1 MSDFV
6 ARLENVHKKFHE
18 GSSCVHILKGV
29 NFSLYPG
36 EIAGLVGESG
46 VGKSTLLHVLGLL
59 DSVTSGRVWVGNQE
73 LGHASEADRT
83 GFRRD
88 HIGFVYQKHYLLSEF
103 TVLENV
109 MMPLLVMGASET
121 VAKKR
126 ALQMLDKVSLSHRVD
141 YSILK
146 LSGGEQQ
153 RASVARALIK
163 EPKILLADEP
173 TGNLDHETGEQ
184 VFSLFLKLAKEHQVT
199 TLMVTHNRALTQKM
213 DRVLFLE
220 DGIIKEKS
228 A

>member
-1 MSDFV
+1 MNRGV
-6 ARLENVHKKFHE
+6 VQLENVHKKFQE
-18 GSSCVHILKGV
+18 GSSFVHILKGIS
-29 NFSLYPG
+29 FSLSAG
-36 EIAGLVGESG
+36 EIVGLLGESG

-59 DSVTSGRVWVGNQE
+59 DSVTSGRVVLDGQN
-73 LGHASEADRT
+73 LGHASEAERT
-83 GFRRD
+83 HFRKQ
-88 HIGFVYQKHYLLSEF
+88 HIGFVYQKHYLLAEF

-109 MMPLLVMGASET
+109 MMPLLVMGIAEA

-126 ALQMLDKVSLSHRVD
+126 ALEILEKVSLSHRLN
-141 YSILK
+141 YSVLK

-163 EPKILLADEP
+163 QPKILLADEP

-184 VFSLFLKLAKEHQVT
+184 VFDLFLELAKEHQVT
-199 TLMVTHNRALTQKM
+199 TLIVTHNQALTQKM

-220 DGIIKEKS
+220 EGLVKEKS